1 MHRKRVLYIQEGM
14 QAYGRLARLTAE
26 LDAEFEVVSA
36 DAAARGLPAVD
47 LVVCPTL
54 GMHRDAFA
62 DFEQR
67 LRAIENVA
75 LLFVVDPDALKTLR
89 LPAHLRADFALST
102 STDDELLIRMRH
114 LLWPGE
120 EMANSDFITV
130 DSMVINLSTYQVL
143 VDGSPVD
150 FTYLEYA
157 LLAFLVTHSGH
168 VYSRVFGVSITLAVR
183 APSTYMCDVCVPSLA
198 TILPRTSG
206 LYAASATCGSKAR
219 LLRGAVQDNGTI
231 ALSNCLI
238 APLS

>member
-14 QAYGRLARLTAE
+14 QTYGRLARLTAE

-168 VYSRVFGVSITLAVR
+168 VYSRDAALA
-183 APSTYMCDVCVPSLA
+183 CL
-198 TILPRTSG
+198 G
-206 LYAASATCGSKAR
+206 FR
-219 LLRGAVQDNGTI
+219 LLWRFAHRRRARAACAFQAWQRSCLASSHRPRRRLYVGIGAPEQPILTFT
-231 ALSNCLI
+231 AML
-238 APLS
+238 A

>member
-36 DAAARGLPAVD
+36 DAAARG
-47 LVVCPTL
+47 
-54 GMHRDAFA
+54 
-62 DFEQR
+62 
-67 LRAIENVA
+67 
-75 LLFVVDPDALKTLR
+75 

-168 VYSRVFGVSITLAVR
+168 VYSRDALLSRVWGFDYFGGSRTVDVHVRRVRSKLGNDLASHLRTVR
-183 APSTYMCDVCVPSLA
+183 GVGYMWE
-198 TILPRTSG
+198 
-206 LYAASATCGSKAR
+206 
-219 LLRGAVQDNGTI
+219 
-231 ALSNCLI
+231 
-238 APLS
+238 

>member
-36 DAAARGLPAVD
+36 NAAARGLPAVD

-150 FTYLEYA
+150 FTYLEY
-157 LLAFLVTHSGH
+157 L
-168 VYSRVFGVSITLAVR
+168 
-183 APSTYMCDVCVPSLA
+183 SL
-198 TILPRTSG
+198 IH
-206 LYAASATCGSKAR
+206 
-219 LLRGAVQDNGTI
+219 I
-231 ALSNCLI
+231 
-238 APLS
+238 

>member
-1 MHRKRVLYIQEGM
+1 MHRKRVLYIQQGM

-26 LDAEFEVVSA
+26 LDADFEVVSA
-36 DAAARGLPAVD
+36 DVAMRGIPPVD
-47 LVVCPTL
+47 LVVCPMLDTS
-54 GMHRDAFA
+54 RDAFA
-62 DFEQR
+62 DLEQR

-89 LPAHLRADFALST
+89 LPAHLRADFVLST
-102 STDDELLIRMRH
+102 APDDELLIRMRH

-120 EMANSDFITV
+120 ETANSDFISV

-168 VYSRVFGVSITLAVR
+168 VYSRDALLSRVWGFDYFGGSRTVDVHVRRVRSKLGNDLASHLRTVR
-183 APSTYMCDVCVPSLA
+183 GVGYMWE
-198 TILPRTSG
+198 
-206 LYAASATCGSKAR
+206 
-219 LLRGAVQDNGTI
+219 
-231 ALSNCLI
+231 
-238 APLS
+238 